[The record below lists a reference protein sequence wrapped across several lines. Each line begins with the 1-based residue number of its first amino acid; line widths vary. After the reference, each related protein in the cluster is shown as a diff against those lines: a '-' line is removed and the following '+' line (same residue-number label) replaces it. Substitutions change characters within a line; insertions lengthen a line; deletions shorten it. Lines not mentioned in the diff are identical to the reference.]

1 MRTTF
6 IILLMGLL
14 PLFNAGA
21 TEDILVLSN
30 EDKKEIE
37 LQGTTE
43 GDRPK
48 SLIIPFEASQIGNS
62 SICITSLQHCTAVT
76 IYIMD
81 AYGCTIDT
89 HSSFLMPQQTLT
101 FDISGYANG
110 IYTLAITTPQGTYL
124 SGMFE
129 IE

>member
-1 MRTTF
+1 MKIIF
-6 IILLMGLL
+6 ITLLMGLL
-14 PLFNAGA
+14 SLFKAGA
-21 TEDILVLSN
+21 TEDISVLSN

-43 GDRPK
+43 EDRPK

-62 SICITSLQHCTAVT
+62 SICITSLQQCTAVT

-89 HSSFLMPQQTLT
+89 HTSSLMPQQTLT
-101 FDISGYANG
+101 FNISGYANG
-110 IYTLAITTPQGTYL
+110 IYTLTITTPQGTCL